1 LKREPAPGFWP
12 IRRKEMAWAPMTRP
26 GPHRRDRSLPLVIV
40 IREILGYARTAKEAI
55 HIISTGRVKVDRV
68 VRRDHRFPVGLM
80 DVLEIEG
87 SPQSFRVLPRPD
99 KGLTAVPIEKGE
111 SGFKLCKIV
120 GKKTVEGG
128 RTQLNFHDGRN
139 LILQAREPRQKP
151 GEEYAVGG
159 AIQLG
164 IPEQKI
170 VGHIPFQQGAL
181 GLFVAGRNKEGEK
194 SHQGLWSEK
203 ERTNSRGRDAQGK
216 RRRRILETS
225 PRRRQQQSQRVQL
238 RRIWQLLLRNQG
250 AYRNPRNQVRPRARN
265 IRSDHSR
272 HSGTPG
278 IPDQIPRNTPGQDRA
293 QPLRVAGGSSNVHA
307 EQLRNKYSK

>member
-1 LKREPAPGFWP
+1 MARKSGPRQLKREPAPGFWP

-55 HIISTGRVKVDRV
+55 HIISTGRVKVDGV

-87 SPQSFRVLPRPD
+87 SPQSFRVLPRPE
-99 KGLTAVPIEKGE
+99 KGLTTVPIEKGE
-111 SGFKLCKIV
+111 SEFKLCKIV
-120 GKKTVEGG
+120 GKKTVDGG

-170 VGHIPFQQGAL
+170 VGHIPFQTGAI
-181 GLFVAGRNKEGEK
+181 GLVVDG
-194 SHQGLWSEK
+194 
-203 ERTNSRGRDAQGK
+203 
-216 RRRRILETS
+216 
-225 PRRRQQQSQRVQL
+225 
-238 RRIWQLLLRNQG
+238 RNQG
-250 AYRNPRNQVRPRARN
+250 HFGK
-265 IRSDHSR
+265 IFSI
-272 HSGTPG
+272 TPG
-278 IPDQIPRNTPGQDRA
+278 THARRKGVRIETTDEAFETPAAYVIPIGMGA
-293 QPLRVAGGSSNVHA
+293 PLIGLGK
-307 EQLRNKYSK
+307 Q